1 MQVFKLFMQIL
12 KKKMPVAMIYVVL
25 FMVLCLAFTA
35 KGDGEMTFEESKV
48 SIVITDNDNTAE
60 SNALTEYIGKRC
72 RVVEPKM
79 SKNDAL
85 YFNHISFSLTIN
97 EGYAQKLAAGDTD
110 DLFTEEYVHENYG
123 AAYMENFLGEYV
135 GCVRAAVIAG
145 DDMSEALKSAEEAM
159 DIDTEV
165 KMVPADSGKMNGLES
180 GGGFFRYLPFILI
193 SVMMYTLSAVMVAI
207 NKKEVRFRTNCS
219 AISPVSYGGQLVAG
233 SVTFVMAV
241 WVLFMVL
248 GALVRGGF
256 DGKGWVQVLNSGVF
270 AVASA
275 LVAVIV
281 SLLINTEQTINIVS
295 NVVGLAMSFMCG
307 VFVPQSM
314 LSDSVLAVGRF
325 MPMYWYTKAN
335 DMLTGAELYSAD
347 KVAECIGVEAG
358 FCIALAAVALMIF
371 KLKVRADD

>member
-1 MQVFKLFMQIL
+1 MQIL

-25 FMVLCLAFTA
+25 FMVLCLAFAA
-35 KGDGEMTFEESKV
+35 KGSEETTFEESKV

-60 SNALTEYIGKRC
+60 SKALTEYIGKRC

-79 SKNDAL
+79 PKNDAL

-97 EGYAQKLAAGDTD
+97 EGYAKKLAAGDTD

-135 GCVRAAVIAG
+135 GCVRAAVAAG
-145 DDMSEALKSAEEAM
+145 DDMSAAVKSAEEAM

-165 KMVPADSGKMNGLES
+165 KMVSSDSGKMNGFES
-180 GGGFFRYLPFILI
+180 GSGFFRYLPFILI

-219 AISPVSYGGQLVAG
+219 SISPTSYGGQLLAG
-233 SVTFVMAV
+233 SVTFVMAA

-248 GALVRGGF
+248 GAFVCGGF
-256 DGKGWVQVLNSGVF
+256 DGKGWVQVLNSGIF
-270 AVASA
+270 AVISA

-281 SLLINTEQTINIVS
+281 SMLINAEQTINIVS

-314 LSDSVLAVGRF
+314 LSDGVLAVGRF

-335 DMLTGAELYSAD
+335 DMLTGAAMYSAG
-347 KVAECIGVEAG
+347 KVTECIAVEAG
-358 FCIALAAVALMIF
+358 FCAALAAVALLIF
-371 KLKVRADD
+371 KLRVRADN